1 MLLYC
6 SVVALLRELQL
17 CCSCYMGHMKNGK
30 DPCGNFLLP
39 ELKYSVTT
47 MEFSAGKVKM
57 IISFLDLSRTD
68 ESYIEK
74 SAQ

>member
-1 MLLYC
+1 
-6 SVVALLRELQL
+6 
-17 CCSCYMGHMKNGK
+17 MGHMKNGK

-68 ESYIEK
+68 ESYTEK